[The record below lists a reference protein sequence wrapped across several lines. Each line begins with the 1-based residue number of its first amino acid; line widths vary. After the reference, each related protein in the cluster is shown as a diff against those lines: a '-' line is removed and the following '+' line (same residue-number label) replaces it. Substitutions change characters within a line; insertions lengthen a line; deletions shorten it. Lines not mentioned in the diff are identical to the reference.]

1 MGSSIWADSHN
12 LNEISHVQSHK
23 IWSQIESSLDTV
35 VENWEEH
42 ALEAGLKLIDA
53 KQIVNVLPTSSP
65 NGSLKL
71 LCRKGSGLNFF
82 GTSPKS
88 FVLITIFYF
97 VGKGT
102 AFLLCRHNSW
112 IWPNKNFIQRQM
124 FYFSIF
130 DLQKSFKSKRQVLH
144 CWHS

>member
-12 LNEISHVQSHK
+12 LNVISHVQSHK
-23 IWSQIESSLDTV
+23 ICSQIESSLDTV

-42 ALEAGLKLIDA
+42 ALEARLKLIDA

-65 NGSLKL
+65 NGSLTRI
-71 LCRKGSGLNFF
+71 CRKGSGLNFF
-82 GTSPKS
+82 GTGLKS
-88 FVLITIFYF
+88 FVSISVFYF
-97 VGKGT
+97 VGRGA

-112 IWPNKNFIQRQM
+112 IWPKKISDTAKGFILR
-124 FYFSIF
+124 FLI
-130 DLQKSFKSKRQVLH
+130 LKKSFKTKRLLLH